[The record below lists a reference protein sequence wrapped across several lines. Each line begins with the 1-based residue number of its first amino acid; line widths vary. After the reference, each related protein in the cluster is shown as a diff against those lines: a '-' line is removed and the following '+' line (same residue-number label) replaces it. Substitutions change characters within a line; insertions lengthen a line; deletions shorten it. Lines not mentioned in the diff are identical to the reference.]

1 MLNIGGIKHRQN
13 AVSISGDSAKLT
25 ITADNYGYSFFCGDV
40 QLGYGSTK
48 YLSSEVAEGFTGVM
62 TGIYAAHGTAV
73 FTGFECS
80 YN

>member
-1 MLNIGGIKHRQN
+1 MLAKLPIG
-13 AVSISGDSAKLT
+13 GDSAKLT
-25 ITADNYGYSFFCGDV
+25 IKADNYGYSFFCGEV

-62 TGIYAAHGTAV
+62 TGLYAARGTAE
-73 FTGFECS
+73 FTGFECR